1 MKRLTSRAD
10 SPSVAPSHL
19 FPRRSIIRLLTI
31 GIILSFTSQTIT
43 SCIFDSPND
52 SFYRTLWVS
61 GEAPFSNP
69 VETAFFGDEDS
80 HGPDFSGSDGGSGG
94 ESGGGS
100 EGESSFG
107 DSDGGSGFSS
117 DPLTR
122 GTLTIEFLCGSNVR
136 VTATG
141 AVGSYGTYDHHG
153 TTAYFSGL
161 HLTYHSGIPDTTP
174 AVIILEEAHRTDDLL
189 LISWHYSG
197 SAVSYTTRLLRKSSY
212 E

>member
-31 GIILSFTSQTIT
+31 GIVLSFTSQTIT

-52 SFYRTLWVS
+52 RFYRTLWVS

-80 HGPDFSGSDGGSGG
+80 HGPDFSGSDGGSG
-94 ESGGGS
+94 
-100 EGESSFG
+100 
-107 DSDGGSGFSS
+107 FSS

-122 GTLTIEFLCGSNVR
+122 GALTIEFLCGSNVR

-161 HLTYHSGIPDTTP
+161 HLTYHSGIPDTTA

-189 LISWHYSG
+189 LINWHYSG

>member
-10 SPSVAPSHL
+10 SPSAASLYL

-52 SFYRTLWVS
+52 RFYRTLWVS

-80 HGPDFSGSDGGSGG
+80 HGPDFSG
-94 ESGGGS
+94 
-100 EGESSFG
+100 
-107 DSDGGSGFSS
+107 SDGGSGFSS

-161 HLTYHSGIPDTTP
+161 HLTYHSGIPDTTA

-189 LISWHYSG
+189 LINWHYSG

>member
-10 SPSVAPSHL
+10 SPSAASLYL

-80 HGPDFSGSDGGSGG
+80 HGPDFSGSGG
-94 ESGGGS
+94 ESGGG
-100 EGESSFG
+100 
-107 DSDGGSGFSS
+107 SDGGSGFSS

-153 TTAYFSGL
+153 TTAYFANL
-161 HLTYHSGIPDTTP
+161 RLTYHSDVPDTTP
-174 AVIILEEAHRTDDLL
+174 VVIVLEEAHRTDDLL

>member
-1 MKRLTSRAD
+1 MKRLTSRSD

-19 FPRRSIIRLLTI
+19 FQRRSIIRLLTI

-80 HGPDFSGSDGGSGG
+80 HGPDFSGSDGGSG
-94 ESGGGS
+94 
-100 EGESSFG
+100 
-107 DSDGGSGFSS
+107 FSS

-174 AVIILEEAHRTDDLL
+174 AIIILEEAHRTDDLL

>member
-31 GIILSFTSQTIT
+31 GIVLSFTSQTIT

-80 HGPDFSGSDGGSGG
+80 HGPDFSGSDGGSG
-94 ESGGGS
+94 
-100 EGESSFG
+100 
-107 DSDGGSGFSS
+107 FSS
-117 DPLTR
+117 APLTR

-153 TTAYFSGL
+153 TTANFSGL

-174 AVIILEEAHRTDDLL
+174 AIIVLEEAHRTDDLL

-197 SAVSYTTRLLRKSSY
+197 SAISYTTRLLRKSSY

>member
-80 HGPDFSGSDGGSGG
+80 HGPDFSG
-94 ESGGGS
+94 
-100 EGESSFG
+100 
-107 DSDGGSGFSS
+107 SDGGSGFSS